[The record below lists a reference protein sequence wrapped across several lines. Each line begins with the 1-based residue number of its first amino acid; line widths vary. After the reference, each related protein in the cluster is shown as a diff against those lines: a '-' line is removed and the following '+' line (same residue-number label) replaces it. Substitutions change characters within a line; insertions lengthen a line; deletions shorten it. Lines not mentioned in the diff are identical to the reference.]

1 MKNSS
6 PVTCWVRRK
15 GYPEFNSGVVHFGPE
30 CPPGW
35 VGAAVPM
42 HEAVGAEPYPGEHR
56 PRLLAA
62 LERAARAESLLRAVV
77 DACEAA
83 CEVAPGS
90 YLAERIDEANRFLR
104 EP

>member
-6 PVTCWVRRK
+6 PVTCWVRRN
-15 GYPEFNSGVVHFGPE
+15 PEFNSGVVHFGPE

-42 HEAVGAEPYPGEHR
+42 REAVGAEPYPGEHR
-56 PRLLAA
+56 TRLLAA

-83 CEVAPGS
+83 PGS
-90 YLAERIDEANRFLR
+90 VLAKRIDEANRFLR

>member
-1 MKNSS
+1 MKNAS
-6 PVTCWVRRK
+6 PATCWVRRV
-15 GYPEFNSGVVHFGPE
+15 GYPEMGSGVAHFGPE

-56 PRLLAA
+56 QRLQAA
-62 LERAARAESLLRAVV
+62 LERAARAELLLRAVV

-83 CEVAPGS
+83 PGS
-90 YLAERIDEANRFLR
+90 ALAARIDEANRFLR